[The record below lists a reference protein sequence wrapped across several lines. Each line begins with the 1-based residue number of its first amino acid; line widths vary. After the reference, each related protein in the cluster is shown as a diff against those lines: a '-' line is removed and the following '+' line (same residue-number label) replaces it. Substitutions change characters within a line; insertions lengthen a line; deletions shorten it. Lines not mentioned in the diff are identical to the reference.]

1 MKKIYLVFITLLGL
15 TINANSQSGFIKET
29 HHFEIDTI
37 LRVAVLFDRE
47 YYCLREDH
55 QLFTLTPKTG
65 VIDTSLNPGT
75 MSLKLQDLY
84 VHHDTLFALSR
95 FNIYYLTKKRA
106 WEFLSQIQRKI
117 NYLYEDERFSV
128 ISTCSGEWGGSLYFT
143 DKKTK
148 QKYECQ
154 CTCAVNVQKENN
166 TYLIAASLSHL
177 SGFANIF
184 KIADPLKLKKY
195 DRRNLKGKKVIYVGE
210 NESKSTQGTEQLVDS
225 FGTTIAATINYNGKN
240 YYLINKYKHVSIDT
254 VGNKKLNPVEDLT
267 TMDIYAYNS
276 SEIRNS
282 YEHQIATFANSKKT
296 GFIDINKNKLSFY
309 IFDIKH
315 K

>member
-37 LRVAVLFDRE
+37 LRVSVLFDGE

-65 VIDTSLNPGT
+65 IVDTSLNLIT
-75 MSLKLQDLY
+75 ISLKLQDLY
-84 VHHDTLFALSR
+84 VHHDTLFARSR
-95 FNIYYLTKKRA
+95 FKTYYLTKNHSWK
-106 WEFLSQIQRKI
+106 FLSQNQRNI

-148 QKYECQ
+148 RNYECQ

-166 TYLIAASLSHL
+166 NYLIAASLSHL

-195 DRRNLKGKKVIYVGE
+195 DRSNLKGKKVIYVGE
-210 NESKSTQGTEQLVDS
+210 DESKSTQGTEQLVDS
-225 FGTTIAATINYNGKN
+225 VGITIAATINHNGKN
-240 YYLINKYKHVSIDT
+240 YYLINKYKQVSIDT
-254 VGNKKLNPVEDLT
+254 VGNKKLNPVENLT
-267 TMDIYAYNS
+267 TMGIYAYDS
-276 SEIRNS
+276 WEIRTS
-282 YEHQIATFANSKKT
+282 DDHQIATFANNKKT

>member
-1 MKKIYLVFITLLGL
+1 MKMNALVL
-15 TINANSQSGFIKET
+15 SV
-29 HHFEIDTI
+29 
-37 LRVAVLFDRE
+37 RV
-47 YYCLREDH
+47 
-55 QLFTLTPKTG
+55 
-65 VIDTSLNPGT
+65 
-75 MSLKLQDLY
+75 
-84 VHHDTLFALSR
+84 
-95 FNIYYLTKKRA
+95 
-106 WEFLSQIQRKI
+106 
-117 NYLYEDERFSV
+117 
-128 ISTCSGEWGGSLYFT
+128 GEWGGSLYFT